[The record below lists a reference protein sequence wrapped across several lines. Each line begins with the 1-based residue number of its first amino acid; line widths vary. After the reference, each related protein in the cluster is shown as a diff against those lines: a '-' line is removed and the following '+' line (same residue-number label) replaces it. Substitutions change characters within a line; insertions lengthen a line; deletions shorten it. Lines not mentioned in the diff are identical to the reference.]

1 MINPVVL
8 LAVATSAA
16 AWSTHQQYACSN
28 ADKPLFS
35 NGTVG
40 SDAACQGLCGSTP
53 ECAQWQLHRASGTCW
68 GYATKAVLQQNN
80 DFDCGCAGE
89 CTVKPITRDPGFA
102 KPDDAPLVLLPQDKG
117 DASPAALDGSPYGL
131 YFSPST
137 TNSTKWT
144 ISIDGGGWCY
154 DEVLCLSRSK
164 GGLGSSKNLP
174 KTNWCLCSN
183 VNDAGDDYEHD
194 CNCLR
199 LPYLDGAS
207 FSGYRAKPWPVPGTN
222 ETVTFRGIK
231 NFDAALDF
239 AFAHGMT
246 GATEFVLSGGS
257 AGGLS
262 TFLHA
267 DRAAARVVQGAPR
280 CKKVRAAPIVGYFL
294 DHDNFAHSTGYPGGP
309 NTPQW
314 STPGT
319 AANYTM
325 WMKYVHG
332 MQNLSFGGDGGLTA
346 ACQTK
351 HADAPHLCFMSP
363 HMQDVINTPFFMFN
377 SKYDSWQLGNE
388 FQSKWATQAEQ
399 DGVRQYGKDFLA
411 QLKPVYAAGAG
422 GAGTKNGGFIT
433 SCICHGCPWSDL
445 ALDGKNAEQHYI
457 DWMVGRTT
465 GSASMHIDPRLP
477 NGGGALNGTTFQMC
491 SAFP

>member
-1 MINPVVL
+1 MTKSMINPVVL

-80 DFDCGCAGE
+80 EFDCGCAGE

-102 KPDDAPLVLLPQDKG
+102 KPNDAPLVLLPQDKG

-183 VNDAGDDYEHD
+183 VNDAGDDYEM
-194 CNCLR
+194 L
-199 LPYLDGAS
+199 
-207 FSGYRAKPWPVPGTN
+207 F
-222 ETVTFRGIK
+222 F
-231 NFDAALDF
+231 
-239 AFAHGMT
+239 
-246 GATEFVLSGGS
+246 FV
-257 AGGLS
+257 
-262 TFLHA
+262 F
-267 DRAAARVVQGAPR
+267 
-280 CKKVRAAPIVGYFL
+280 PI
-294 DHDNFAHSTGYPGGP
+294 
-309 NTPQW
+309 
-314 STPGT
+314 
-319 AANYTM
+319 
-325 WMKYVHG
+325 
-332 MQNLSFGGDGGLTA
+332 
-346 ACQTK
+346 
-351 HADAPHLCFMSP
+351 
-363 HMQDVINTPFFMFN
+363 
-377 SKYDSWQLGNE
+377 
-388 FQSKWATQAEQ
+388 
-399 DGVRQYGKDFLA
+399 
-411 QLKPVYAAGAG
+411 
-422 GAGTKNGGFIT
+422 
-433 SCICHGCPWSDL
+433 
-445 ALDGKNAEQHYI
+445 
-457 DWMVGRTT
+457 
-465 GSASMHIDPRLP
+465 
-477 NGGGALNGTTFQMC
+477 
-491 SAFP
+491 